1 MQKLCNNTV
10 LYNPIFPYKDRLSSV
25 LIWWNMRQ
33 RKPVF
38 LHIKRNGRIFC
49 LLFLMKMNSL
59 QLIFQ
64 IILYG
69 ALIKIRL
76 D

>member
-1 MQKLCNNTV
+1 
-10 LYNPIFPYKDRLSSV
+10 
-25 LIWWNMRQ
+25 MRQ

-49 LLFLMKMNSL
+49 LLFLLKMNSL

-64 IILYG
+64 VILYG